1 MTYTVKNGTWCKDNN
16 KEYYSTTKAG
26 LKAALVAGEITSG
39 TKVVIHEPKYHAGQL
54 IQSLNPNCP
63 EGCFVPHGQAFDTNI
78 YEELAKVF
86 PSGVLPDMREC
97 VMVCAGENA
106 HITTHEHDVYSAG
119 EFKDDCA
126 AVGSHSHTITI
137 HDPGHGH
144 TVTDP
149 GHGHTVTDPGH
160 GHTVTDPGHGHTVT
174 DPGHDHTVTDPGHGH
189 TVTDPGHD
197 HGRGSQNITGY
208 LINDSNATTG
218 GAFTSGEDSGGQVVS
233 GTGGG
238 KVVYFNAANTWDGR
252 SEKVTTGVSV
262 KDNTTG
268 VSVKDNTTGVS
279 VDNDVTGVSVK
290 DNTTGVS
297 VDNNVTGVSVKD
309 NTTGITAECS
319 TAGTSGANVTR
330 TKQFGVYYYIA
341 F

>member
-26 LKAALVAGEITSG
+26 LKAALVAGEITAG

-97 VMVCAGENA
+97 VMVCAGENE

-149 GHGHTVTDPGH
+149 GHGHIVI
-160 GHTVTDPGHGHTVT
+160 
-174 DPGHDHTVTDPGHGH
+174 
-189 TVTDPGHD
+189 DPGHD
-197 HGRGSQNITGY
+197 HGRGTYNILGSTVINGLAANY
-208 LINDSNATTG
+208 LS
-218 GAFTSGEDSGGQVVS
+218 GAFTLEDSIDISTTQGSVRYYWVS
-233 GTGGG
+233 FRASDGWT
-238 KVVYFNAANTWDGR
+238 GR
-252 SEKVTTGVSV
+252 SENVTTGVSV
-262 KDNTTG
+262 TDNT
-268 VSVKDNTTGVS
+268 
-279 VDNDVTGVSVK
+279 
-290 DNTTGVS
+290 
-297 VDNNVTGVSVKD
+297 TGVSVKD

-319 TAGTSGANVTR
+319 TAGTSAANVTR